1 MLKKP
6 EEDEDWDE
14 ISAKEDEMLLAEFE
28 RRMSFNK
35 KQVGITIPLVYV
47 MFANRVSTF
56 LCGIATP
63 QKQTN
68 RV

>member
-35 KQVGITIPLVYV
+35 KQVGITISLVYV
-47 MFANRVSTF
+47 MFANKVSTF

-63 QKQTN
+63 QKQTI

>member
-35 KQVGITIPLVYV
+35 KQVSITIPAVYV
-47 MFANRVSTF
+47 MFAN
-56 LCGIATP
+56 
-63 QKQTN
+63 
-68 RV
+68 

>member
-35 KQVGITIPLVYV
+35 KQVSITIPTVYV

-56 LCGIATP
+56 LCGFATA
-63 QKQTN
+63 QKQTK